1 MKVSKSG
8 KVTIAKNFVGKATI
22 TITAGATKDYTKTVK
37 RITVTVNPTGTTFRS
52 VYNAKGQ
59 KLKAYWKKNSSVSGY
74 QLQYGTSKQFT
85 NGKTVTLKSANCTGA
100 VRTKLRKGKTYCVRI
115 RTYKKVGG
123 KTYYSAWS
131 KTRQVKIVR

>member
-1 MKVSKSG
+1 M
-8 KVTIAKNFVGKATI
+8 
-22 TITAGATKDYTKTVK
+22 
-37 RITVTVNPTGTTFRS
+37 TVNPTGTTFRS

-85 NGKTVTLKSANCTGA
+85 NCKTVTLKSANCTGA
-100 VRTKLRKGKTYCVRI
+100 VRTKLRKGKTYYVRI